1 LLEQI
6 TGRELSPIEMHRLT
20 DIAAA
25 GDTELCRH
33 LFSEACAIESRL
45 ASLAPSAHE
54 RPRLAAICRQIQDF
68 LRKAPAR
75 IALAGILAA
84 LSSQP
89 APTEYELLVETFGS
103 VGDQDFDLRAQLEDE
118 LRRRVRRYLIAGIP
132 WVLDQDDYSGNLKAV
147 VATTLARVG
156 KAEDIELLRQ
166 LIRADI
172 QRRRVALA
180 ARLTGDRGPIGNGA
194 AMSYSNWHV
203 RAVCRLAPELAEGL
217 LIELLKE
224 QEYEQDAARGLLHL
238 AGRPTRSP
246 ESPIPLKP
254 RDYTRIWV
262 ARAEREPSRFD
273 EQCRRRSAD
282 AIRNTISELVDTAP
296 SMDPASSRFR
306 AKKLAAISRHLI
318 PGIPPNF
325 VLQALDSPSQ
335 WDHWDRAQALQ
346 AILFGGGRLATRQA
360 LDLLQ
365 PVIEHTTRGLYDQQ
379 HRYLL
384 TQCLC
389 ILAFVDEPSAGIARI
404 REVLATATLHGFEVR
419 ELIVALGQSRCN
431 DALDLLLDIGRRNA
445 TALHGATVEWID
457 GVASLDTPE
466 AKQVLLSFA
475 DPEIPSSGV
484 QHRFE
489 HHELQELAERIADLA
504 RADPAVVER
513 LFSLCA
519 YDLETERR
527 QLLAQTLAVLGT
539 QDALLAVL
547 NLIRDQGNPPVPFEL
562 VRALEAIFLERRP
575 YDNSGHSYTLEP
587 RAANPVRRRLF
598 EMLINDNTRRRSAW
612 SLLGK
617 TELWRVEY
625 GRPGNEPRHPYFDS
639 GLPWPL
645 LEPERTPADITP

>member
-1 LLEQI
+1 MALRSRISCEQECWSVRRANLRARVLSAYNAFLAKTEAPLARIGIMLSMLELGERCVQEGIFGELTSIPSAAISNDQQWFLRSVLEILRKTYSERVGQWVVDRIINGSLSGSHWLAFVASLSEGQGQLLLEQI

-132 WVLDQDDYSGNLKAV
+132 WVLDEDDYSGNLKAV

-273 EQCRRRSAD
+273 EQCRRRSAMLSEIQFLNSSTPPQ
-282 AIRNTISELVDTAP
+282 AWILLHRGSEQRN
-296 SMDPASSRFR
+296 
-306 AKKLAAISRHLI
+306 
-318 PGIPPNF
+318 
-325 VLQALDSPSQ
+325 
-335 WDHWDRAQALQ
+335 
-346 AILFGGGRLATRQA
+346 
-360 LDLLQ
+360 
-365 PVIEHTTRGLYDQQ
+365 
-379 HRYLL
+379 
-384 TQCLC
+384 
-389 ILAFVDEPSAGIARI
+389 
-404 REVLATATLHGFEVR
+404 
-419 ELIVALGQSRCN
+419 
-431 DALDLLLDIGRRNA
+431 
-445 TALHGATVEWID
+445 
-457 GVASLDTPE
+457 
-466 AKQVLLSFA
+466 
-475 DPEIPSSGV
+475 
-484 QHRFE
+484 
-489 HHELQELAERIADLA
+489 
-504 RADPAVVER
+504 
-513 LFSLCA
+513 
-519 YDLETERR
+519 
-527 QLLAQTLAVLGT
+527 
-539 QDALLAVL
+539 
-547 NLIRDQGNPPVPFEL
+547 
-562 VRALEAIFLERRP
+562 
-575 YDNSGHSYTLEP
+575 
-587 RAANPVRRRLF
+587 
-598 EMLINDNTRRRSAW
+598 
-612 SLLGK
+612 
-617 TELWRVEY
+617 
-625 GRPGNEPRHPYFDS
+625 
-639 GLPWPL
+639 
-645 LEPERTPADITP
+645 